1 MDLILSLTSGPWL
14 SSQVHLLLLSYEL
27 IEKTSHSSGFGGE
40 KKKKLFRNWLV
51 NGHILAYIS
60 LTLTNSGSLFA
71 VFFFFVYLWQSV
83 DSATS
88 VACSC
93 ISDLEF
99 RHLCAINSPK
109 AIIAS
114 NNCVK
119 LYTALF
125 VFTICHTFYN
135 LLQSCLFGGQHF
147 TLEKACNNSL
157 FYCVFGWHQFVLWK
171 KPKKM
176 TYMQMFVYQQAVFFT
191 LSLCVIMVE

>member
-1 MDLILSLTSGPWL
+1 MSSSKKLLT
-14 SSQVHLLLLSYEL
+14 QVVL
-27 IEKTSHSSGFGGE
+27 GG
-40 KKKKLFRNWLV
+40 KKKKTFQK
-51 NGHILAYIS
+51 LACKWSYFGLYFS
-60 LTLTNSGSLFA
+60 DFDKFWKP
-71 VFFFFVYLWQSV
+71 VCCFFFFVYLWQSV
-83 DSATS
+83 DSATY

-93 ISDLEF
+93 ISDLVF

-157 FYCVFGWHQFVLWK
+157 FYCVFG
-171 KPKKM
+171 
-176 TYMQMFVYQQAVFFT
+176 
-191 LSLCVIMVE
+191 